1 MKNKSV
7 RLSKKRRKISWF
19 NILRLAGIILFIVI
33 ISHVDVRMIWTDIKS
48 ANIWFLLLA
57 LIFQIFLLFT
67 KGFRWHLLNV
77 ANDSGKLKQSLGEF
91 LESYAIGVITPGRL
105 GELMKAGHQKNREN
119 IFASGIRVIAE
130 RGMDVGMFIF
140 IAGIALLTTKMVMLS
155 RVIPW
160 LIIVV
165 GVLIV
170 ISSILILSSA
180 WINRFTGLF
189 IPNFTV
195 TFIHRKP
202 INIIN
207 IVGLSIL
214 SNLFYFTSCYII
226 AVYSLNMKL
235 SLVEVSGGVAIA
247 GLFNLLP
254 ITIMGLGTRE
264 LTFLYV
270 FGPLTKNL
278 VLAFSALMLT
288 IAQIGGGILAL
299 ILGQFFLY
307 LNKKSLN

>member
-1 MKNKSV
+1 MRNKSV

-170 ISSILILSSA
+170 ISSILILS
-180 WINRFTGLF
+180 
-189 IPNFTV
+189 
-195 TFIHRKP
+195 
-202 INIIN
+202 
-207 IVGLSIL
+207 
-214 SNLFYFTSCYII
+214 
-226 AVYSLNMKL
+226 
-235 SLVEVSGGVAIA
+235 
-247 GLFNLLP
+247 
-254 ITIMGLGTRE
+254 
-264 LTFLYV
+264 
-270 FGPLTKNL
+270 
-278 VLAFSALMLT
+278 
-288 IAQIGGGILAL
+288 
-299 ILGQFFLY
+299 
-307 LNKKSLN
+307 